1 MKRFCKNIAV
11 LFLLFGFVLTA
22 RADWRLVGDTA
33 ELKIPVVLSP
43 VGDDGKEFVYVGGL
57 PEVLFK
63 LTDGITEYVHECGSN
78 NPLGDSIPLREAG
91 EDERGL
97 CIRYASETDVYRLTL
112 TVDGNAKSLKAERL
126 ELPKNL
132 YIIGGPFNREIQ
144 FWKFQDAKALEV
156 DRTYPYIFYYK
167 GVMRY
172 NDEGDEC
179 GSFMFL
185 KRLSWDDKYHP
196 ASSGDFSISGK
207 VGQPLKMRL
216 NGEDNKWTILAD
228 RSGDGYYELKVDL
241 LNLTL
246 TVEKFEPDLVENP
259 FPLSVFAVGAAMPC
273 GWDNAHPIVMTPI
286 AEGVYRWEGDVEAG
300 DFKFL
305 RRRGTWERCYVART
319 KDESI
324 RFGEEHDVIYE
335 YNSFEEGNDYKFVL
349 PKTNHC
355 ILTLDLNRMKLR
367 VDNEETEGS
376 GVESIKTSG
385 ELIYYSSD
393 NTLFLRSK
401 NNLQLQARVF
411 ALDGCLVSEDV
422 FIGGTD
428 ISLSRGYYIVVLHRK
443 DGTQVAE
450 FKVFVD

>member
-1 MKRFCKNIAV
+1 M
-11 LFLLFGFVLTA
+11 
-22 RADWRLVGDTA
+22 
-33 ELKIPVVLSP
+33 
-43 VGDDGKEFVYVGGL
+43 
-57 PEVLFK
+57 
-63 LTDGITEYVHECGSN
+63 
-78 NPLGDSIPLREAG
+78 
-91 EDERGL
+91 

-376 GVESIKTSG
+376 GVESIKISG
-385 ELIYYSSD
+385 ELIHYSSD

-428 ISLSRGYYIVVLHRK
+428 ISLSRGYYIVVLHRE

>member
-259 FPLSVFAVGAAMPC
+259 FPLSVFAVGAAMP
-273 GWDNAHPIVMTPI
+273 
-286 AEGVYRWEGDVEAG
+286 
-300 DFKFL
+300 
-305 RRRGTWERCYVART
+305 
-319 KDESI
+319 
-324 RFGEEHDVIYE
+324 
-335 YNSFEEGNDYKFVL
+335 
-349 PKTNHC
+349 
-355 ILTLDLNRMKLR
+355 
-367 VDNEETEGS
+367 
-376 GVESIKTSG
+376 
-385 ELIYYSSD
+385 
-393 NTLFLRSK
+393 
-401 NNLQLQARVF
+401 
-411 ALDGCLVSEDV
+411 
-422 FIGGTD
+422 
-428 ISLSRGYYIVVLHRK
+428 
-443 DGTQVAE
+443 
-450 FKVFVD
+450 